1 VFFHGSADSPDQRA
15 VRFLGLTSA
24 GLGVLAPYFRG
35 YGGSTGAPS
44 ETGLLLDAEAIYQY
58 CHGLYRPERIALWGF
73 SLGGAVAVWLA
84 SRRKVGALVLEAAF
98 TSLTDVAKHWLPLF
112 PAQLILRDQFRAD
125 DTISS
130 VSVPILML
138 HGGADREIPLV
149 LGKRLFDAA
158 PEPKEFMQ
166 LPAGGHNDL
175 DKYGAVAIVRQF
187 VSRLPGNANNA
198 LDEHLNTERR
208 NPE

>member
-1 VFFHGSADSPDQRA
+1 MLFQRQFIYRRRTPHLQPHLSLQSIGGELVDIETEDGERLIAWHKPPLEGRPIVVFFHGSADSPDQRA

-112 PAQLILRDQFRAD
+112 PAQLILRDQFRAN

-130 VSVPILML
+130 VSVPISWRTLS
-138 HGGADREIPLV
+138 E
-149 LGKRLFDAA
+149 
-158 PEPKEFMQ
+158 
-166 LPAGGHNDL
+166 
-175 DKYGAVAIVRQF
+175 
-187 VSRLPGNANNA
+187 
-198 LDEHLNTERR
+198 
-208 NPE
+208 